1 MRVNE
6 PPYKLPELEDLIAR
20 MTLTQPPSPSVEAV
34 SRRRAPTAAA
44 AGMSIGFLE
53 LSHDVLAIVTQE
65 LCDPLQPLLAV
76 HLSSTAKGLRV
87 PMAAQLAEL
96 KRQFF
101 GVQALASLWG
111 ASLAL
116 RHAATGQRM
125 SVASPAHRA
134 VMALRSSCAGLRD
147 ATELVFE
154 FPQWSKQRFA
164 LASWRT
170 LGTLVRCGSLRGL
183 RELSV
188 KGSEDGGDEGVAL
201 VAAALRGGS
210 LPFLA
215 LLTLDDA
222 GIGPHGASALAAALT
237 KLAVP
242 SLMGL
247 DLSNN
252 QVGDEG
258 LAALAPALRQ
268 LPQFRALRLYSNAL
282 TDEGLAAVFAP
293 PTEGA
298 VASLED
304 LDLLA
309 NDQITDAGR
318 AALASALRS
327 GALPMLKTLHL
338 LGATFSAASFTSSF

>member
-1 MRVNE
+1 
-6 PPYKLPELEDLIAR
+6 
-20 MTLTQPPSPSVEAV
+20 
-34 SRRRAPTAAA
+34 
-44 AGMSIGFLE
+44 
-53 LSHDVLAIVTQE
+53 
-65 LCDPLQPLLAV
+65 
-76 HLSSTAKGLRV
+76 
-87 PMAAQLAEL
+87 
-96 KRQFF
+96 
-101 GVQALASLWG
+101 
-111 ASLAL
+111 
-116 RHAATGQRM
+116 
-125 SVASPAHRA
+125 
-134 VMALRSSCAGLRD
+134 MAL
-147 ATELVFE
+147 T
-154 FPQWSKQRFA
+154 
-164 LASWRT
+164 
-170 LGTLVRCGSLRGL
+170 
-183 RELSV
+183 
-188 KGSEDGGDEGVAL
+188 
-201 VAAALRGGS
+201 
-210 LPFLA
+210 

-282 TDEGLAAVFAP
+282 SDEGLAALLAP